1 MQYPG
6 GKLIIFARAPEPGQ
20 VKTRLIPALG
30 QQGAADF
37 YRRMAQSIINSMLDA
52 QLCDVAVE
60 CLPDSRHGFFMDLLN
75 SRCVELNRQTG
86 SDLGERMAGALRTA
100 LGQYQHAIIIGTDAP
115 CLQPAY
121 IQAAMEKLV
130 SGVDVVIGPAED
142 GGYVL
147 IGMSQLQPGLFTD
160 IDWGTDQVLSQT
172 LEKAEQLGLSV
183 YQLPTLW
190 DVDMPD
196 DLHRVEQDPKLKS
209 LLNELEYKH
218 EPENT

>member
-130 SGVDVVIGPAED
+130 SDVDVVIGPAED

-147 IGMSQLQPGLFTD
+147 IGMSQLQPELFTN
-160 IDWGTDQVLSQT
+160 IDWGTDQVLQQT

-183 YQLPTLW
+183 YQLSPLW

-196 DLHRVEQDPKLKS
+196 DLHRIEQDPKLKS

>member
-20 VKTRLIPALG
+20 VKTRLVPALG
-30 QQGAADF
+30 RQGAADL

-52 QLCDVAVE
+52 QLCDVAIE

-75 SRCVELNRQTG
+75 TRCVELNRQTG
-86 SDLGERMAGALRTA
+86 NDLGERMAGALQTA
-100 LGQYQHAIIIGTDAP
+100 LHQYQHAIIIGTDAP

-121 IQAAMEKLV
+121 IQVAMEKLV
-130 SGVDVVIGPAED
+130 SGIDVVIGPAED

-147 IGMSQLQPGLFTD
+147 IGMSQLQPELFTD
-160 IDWGTDQVLSQT
+160 IDWGTDQVLRQT
-172 LEKAEQLGLSV
+172 LDKTEQLGLSV
-183 YQLPTLW
+183 HLLPALW
-190 DVDMPD
+190 DVDVPD
-196 DLHRVEQDPKLKS
+196 DLHRIEQDPKLKS
-209 LLNELEYKH
+209 LLNELEYKR